1 MFLPQAARPTNDT
14 DWRPLMKRKVFLAGA
29 LASAALL
36 LASCSTPGT
45 NSAQP
50 AGDVLKNAE
59 RAMGSADLKTLR
71 FAASGKGAIFGQ
83 AYQPGTV
90 WPQLNVSSLARLYD
104 YDNAALRQDQAIS
117 RAEPQ
122 GGGALPLMGQG
133 EQRTVAMLS
142 GTSAWNMVGPAPV
155 ASPVALDQRMHD
167 LWTSPHGVIK
177 AAMQN
182 NATVTTRN
190 LEGQTIN
197 AVSFTQPGRF
207 MATAFINSQGLVT
220 RVESRLPNPVM
231 GDTDVVT
238 EYSDYKDYSGVKFPS
253 RITQSQGGSPV
264 LDLQV
269 SEVQINQPSGIAVPE
284 LVRVAVEKA
293 VAEKAAEGVWFI
305 GGGSHNSVAIEM
317 KDHIMLVES
326 PLYDGRAAAVLAE
339 VKRVIPGKPIRYV
352 VNSHHHFDHA
362 GGLRAAVADGA
373 TLVASAK
380 AKPYYERVLANP
392 NSISPDLLAKSAA
405 AVRVEAVDGK
415 RVFTD
420 GARTVELYL
429 IGQSVHADG
438 FIMVYLPAEKLLVQA
453 DAYTPSAPNAA
464 PPAVPNA
471 NNLNLISNMEGL
483 KLNVERILPLHGR
496 MVPVAEL
503 YTTAGRKL

>member
-1 MFLPQAARPTNDT
+1 
-14 DWRPLMKRKVFLAGA
+14 MKRKFFLTSG
-29 LASAALL
+29 LAAATAVL
-36 LASCSTPGT
+36 LASCGT
-45 NSAQP
+45 TMAPQQSSA
-50 AGDVLKNAE
+50 DVLKNAE
-59 RAMGSADLKTLR
+59 RAMGSAGLKTLR
-71 FAASGKGAIFGQ
+71 FAANGKGAIFGQ
-83 AYQPGTV
+83 AFQPGTV
-90 WPQLNVSSLARLYD
+90 WPQLNVSNLARLYD

-155 ASPVALDQRMHD
+155 ASPVALDQRIHD
-167 LWTSPHGVIK
+167 LWTSPHGIIK
-177 AAMQN
+177 AAMKN

-207 MATAFINSQGLVT
+207 MATVFINNQGLVA

-238 EYSDYKDYSGVKFPS
+238 EYSDYKDYGGVKFPD
-253 RITQSQGGSPV
+253 RIEQRQGGAMV
-264 LDLQV
+264 LDLHV
-269 SEVQINQPSGIAVPE
+269 TEVQINPPADMAVPE
-284 LVRVAVEKA
+284 LVRAAAEKA

-373 TLVASAK
+373 TVVASAK
-380 AKPYYERVLANP
+380 AKPYFERVLANP
-392 NSISPDLLAKSAA
+392 NRISPDMLAKSAA
-405 AVRVEAVDGK
+405 AVKVEAVDGK

-420 GARTVELYL
+420 GTRTVELYL

-464 PPAVPNA
+464 PPAVPNG
-471 NNLNLISNMEGL
+471 NNLNLISNIEGL
-483 KLNVERILPLHGR
+483 KLSVERILPLHGR

>member
-1 MFLPQAARPTNDT
+1 MRSNHNTSGDLA
-14 DWRPLMKRKVFLAGA
+14 MKRKLFLAST

-36 LASCSTPGT
+36 LAACSTTST
-45 NSAQP
+45 NSAKP
-50 AGDVLKNAE
+50 AGDVLKNAD

-71 FAASGKGAIFGQ
+71 YTANGTGAIFGQ

-90 WPQLNVSSLARLYD
+90 WPQLKISNFVRLHD
-104 YDNAALRQDQAIS
+104 YNNAALRQDQAIS
-117 RAEPQ
+117 RAEPN
-122 GGGALPLMGQG
+122 GGGAVPLMGQG
-133 EQRTVAMLS
+133 EQRTVAMLM

-155 ASPVALDQRMHD
+155 ASPVALDQRIHD
-167 LWTSPHGVIK
+167 LWTSPHGIIK
-177 AAMQN
+177 AALKN

-197 AVSFTQPGRF
+197 AVSFTEPGRF
-207 MATAFINSQGLVT
+207 MATVYINNQGLVA
-220 RVESRLPNPVM
+220 RVDSRLSNPVM

-238 EYSDYKDYSGVKFPS
+238 EYSDYKDYGGVKFPD
-253 RITQSQGGSPV
+253 RIEQVQGGAMV
-264 LDLQV
+264 LDLHV
-269 SEVQINQPSGIAVPE
+269 TEVQVNPPADIAVPE
-284 LVRVAVEKA
+284 LVRVAAEKA
-293 VAEKAAEGVWFI
+293 VAEKAAEGIWFI

-362 GGLRAAVADGA
+362 GGLRTAVADGA
-373 TLVASAK
+373 TVVASAK
-380 AKPYYERVLANP
+380 AKPYFERVLANP
-392 NSISPDLLAKSAA
+392 NRISPDMLAKSNA
-405 AVRVEAVDGK
+405 AVKVEAVDGK

-471 NNLNLISNMEGL
+471 NNLNLISNIEGL